1 MLFRWSYAIMSGY
14 VNFYTK
20 NLTWEKNM
28 AFKYIRGQFTRQ
40 GAFEKENGIELTFSV
55 RRGEVA
61 KVLLYNKRSRRLH
74 KTVTLDESF
83 CIGRVYS
90 VFFPDMTAESFC
102 YLLEDMDGV
111 FVDPFAPRIF
121 GRDRW
126 MQKDRYKRNYQ
137 IFGGGGTFCHI
148 SNDSFPKQ
156 KSEDTILY
164 KLHMRGFTMQHG
176 LSSELQGNYKGV
188 IALIPYLKDLGITAV
203 EFMPLYDFE
212 EVRYR
217 SFLRQEKDGSEIVY
231 EKPFGT
237 NYWGYGRAFYF
248 APKASYFGEDPQR
261 GMEELI
267 RAFHKEGMEVYMEF
281 SFPKEEQ
288 PMNPQLIDQI
298 LRYWHIRYHV
308 DGFHILGEELPMQ
321 RLLED
326 PFLYQAKIFADQCDP
341 YLLSEE
347 GHKHFFYYN
356 DGFMF
361 PLRRLQNHMDGSV
374 AELAN
379 QIKRQNKSYG
389 FVNYAASTTGFTLF
403 DAYCYG
409 EKHNEANGEENRDG
423 SNYNC
428 SFNHGVEGPS
438 RSRGVLRG
446 RLNSVRSALALTIL
460 SQGIPMI
467 CSGDEILNSQK
478 GNNNPYGQDN
488 LIGWTQFSQKKD
500 ALAIRD
506 YVKELIAFRKRHA
519 VLSDPVP
526 RRESDYLNLG
536 IPDLSYHGREPW
548 IMGIG
553 EEKKGLG
560 ILYCGGYGRRSGE
573 DVMLCM
579 NFYYGEET
587 FALPGL
593 PRGRKWYKV
602 SNTSEGEFFM
612 EGKEAPD
619 QQHITVPGGSV
630 TILIGKKAKSGK
642 K

>member
-1 MLFRWSYAIMSGY
+1 MAI
-14 VNFYTK
+14 
-20 NLTWEKNM
+20 
-28 AFKYIRGQFTRQ
+28 KYMRGQFTRL
-40 GAFEKENGIELTFSV
+40 GAFAKGEGVELTFSI

-61 KVLLYNKRSRRLH
+61 NVLIYHGRSKRLIQRIS
-74 KTVTLDESF
+74 LDDSF

-90 VFFPDMTAESFC
+90 VFFRNITADRFC
-102 YLLEDMDGV
+102 YLLEDMDGT
-111 FVDPFAPRIF
+111 FMDPYAPRII

-126 MQKDRYKRNYQ
+126 MQKDRYKKEYQ
-137 IFGGGGTFCHI
+137 IFGGGGTFCNM
-148 SNDSFPKQ
+148 SDDTFPKR
-156 KSEDTILY
+156 KGEDTILY

-176 LSSELQGNYKGV
+176 LPSELQGNYRGV
-188 IALIPYLKDLGITAV
+188 IEKIPYLKELGITTV

-212 EVRYR
+212 EIRYR
-217 SFLRQEKDGSEIVY
+217 SYLVQERSGSKMVY

-248 APKASYFGEDPQR
+248 APKASYFGEDPQK
-261 GMEELI
+261 GMEELVE
-267 RAFHKEGMEVYMEF
+267 AFHKEGMEIIMEF
-281 SFPKEEQ
+281 SFPKEND
-288 PMNPQLIDQI
+288 PVSPQLIGQI
-298 LRYWHIRYHV
+298 LRFWHIRYHI
-308 DGFHILGEELPMQ
+308 DGFHLLGEDLPLA

-326 PFLYQAKIFADQCDP
+326 PFLYQAKLFADQCDP
-341 YLLSEE
+341 CILNDDS
-347 GHKHFFYYN
+347 HKHFFYYN
-356 DGFMF
+356 DGFMY

-389 FVNYAASTTGFTLF
+389 FVNYAANTTGFTLL
-403 DAYCYG
+403 DAYSYG
-409 EKHNEANGEENRDG
+409 EKHNEANGEDNRDG

-446 RLNSVRSALALTIL
+446 RMNSVRSALALTIL
-460 SQGIPMI
+460 SQGIPLI
-467 CSGDEILNSQK
+467 CSGDEMLNSQK

-488 LIGWTQFSQKKD
+488 PIGWTQFSQKKD
-500 ALAIRD
+500 ALALKE
-506 YVKELIAFRKRHA
+506 YVKALIRFRKDHA

-587 FALPGL
+587 FALPSL

-602 SNTSEGEFFM
+602 TNTSEGDFYMDGVETL
-612 EGKEAPD
+612 D

-630 TILIGKKAKSGK
+630 TVLIGKKTKDVK